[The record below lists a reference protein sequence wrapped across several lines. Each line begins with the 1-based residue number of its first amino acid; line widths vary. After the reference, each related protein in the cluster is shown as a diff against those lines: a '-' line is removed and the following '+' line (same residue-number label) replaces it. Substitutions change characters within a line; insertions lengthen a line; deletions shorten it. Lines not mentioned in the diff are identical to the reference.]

1 MQGGAAVAGGG
12 QGGGTHVAK
21 HGIQLVLALVFVQ
34 LELALAQNNFQNLK
48 TVTTARETTRRACQ
62 CQLPHRVQIPQLKRL
77 QRLVALGALAV
88 DHVREHVADL
98 RFGRALLREF
108 GVEVRGG
115 ERAWRTSSRSVS
127 IPDLQEL
134 SLFL

>member
-1 MQGGAAVAGGG
+1 MQGDVAGGEWRA
-12 QGGGTHVAK
+12 GGVTHVAK
-21 HGIQLVLALVFVQ
+21 HGIQLVLTLVFVQ

-77 QRLVALGALAV
+77 QRLAALGTLAV

-115 ERAWRTSSRSVS
+115 KRAWRTSSRSVS
-127 IPDLQEL
+127 IPDLHEL